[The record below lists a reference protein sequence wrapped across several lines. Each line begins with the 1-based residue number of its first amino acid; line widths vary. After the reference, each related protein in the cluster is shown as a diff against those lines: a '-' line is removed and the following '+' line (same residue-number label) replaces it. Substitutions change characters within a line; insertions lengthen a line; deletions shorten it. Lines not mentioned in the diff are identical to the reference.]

1 MVKSVAAVF
10 PGCLIVWA
18 AMGTGVAQ
26 RSPTSQVARS
36 QTISEASKAKAVE
49 LNRKGSESVRA
60 RQFDQAQALFT
71 QAILLDPNLADAHE
85 NLALLLLLEG
95 NDVAAE
101 RAAGQL
107 LVLAPANYNGRLVAG
122 VSAINRGK
130 YSQGKGYLSS
140 LIGSGTDDPLV
151 TAAYAVALDRSGK
164 AAQAASFSTR
174 VQAYRVEA
182 SDALLAGQI
191 FRQPGL
197 KKIARKWLED
207 SIDHAGASVNPEALY
222 MLASMYA
229 DQGRATDAQRLYG
242 RILEGDPR
250 NVDALVELSELE
262 RSLGEQEKSDSHLY
276 SAKTLAA
283 TDASTLFHFSQVCM
297 RRRMYVDA
305 QDALNKVVARDPLN
319 QQAWYQLGLAQFR
332 IGEPDAAEKAFRSA
346 LGLEAQDE
354 WSRIGLGGVLLS
366 TGRQEAAAAEFQR
379 VLQRNPQSA
388 AAHYYL
394 GLIYRNSGENVLA
407 LREMKLAVKCAGED
421 ARPLVA
427 LGQLQLAQHDLTQAR
442 VSLQKAI
449 NIDPGYAPAHYQM
462 AMVLSALGEHT
473 EAMKQL
479 EQFNKYHDEEKRK
492 GIVGL
497 VYEGK
502 WDYAGFLP
510 SN

>member
-1 MVKSVAAVF
+1 MVKSISVVF
-10 PGCLIVWA
+10 PCCLVVWV
-18 AMGTGVAQ
+18 AMGIGVAQ
-26 RSPTSQVARS
+26 RRPISQIAGS
-36 QTISEASKAKAVE
+36 QTISEAFKAKAVE
-49 LNRKGSESVRA
+49 LNRQGSDSVRA

-71 QAILLDPNLADAHE
+71 QAIQLDPKLPDAHE
-85 NLALLLLLEG
+85 NLALLFLLEG

-101 RAAGQL
+101 QAADQL
-107 LVLAPANYNGRLVAG
+107 LTLAPANYNGRLVAG
-122 VSAINRGK
+122 VSAINRSK
-130 YSQGKGYLSS
+130 YSQGKKYLSP
-140 LIGSGTDDPLV
+140 LIRSGTDDPLV

-164 AAQAASFSTR
+164 AAEAANFSTR
-174 VQAYRVEA
+174 LQAHRVEA

-191 FRQPGL
+191 FRQPRL
-197 KKIARKWLED
+197 KKIAQKWLED
-207 SIDHAGASVNPEALY
+207 SLDHAGASVNPEALY

-229 DQGRATDAQRLYG
+229 DQGRTTDAQTLYG

-305 QDALNKVVARDPLN
+305 RDALNKVVAQDPLN
-319 QQAWYQLGLAQFR
+319 RQAWYQLGLAQFR

-346 LGLEAQDE
+346 LGLDAQDE
-354 WSRIGLGGVLLS
+354 WSRIGLGVVLLS
-366 TGRQEAAAAEFQR
+366 TGRQEAAAEFQR

-394 GLIYRNSGENVLA
+394 GLFHRNSGENVLA
-407 LREMKLAVKCAGED
+407 LSEMKLAVRSAGGD
-421 ARPLVA
+421 ARPLAA

-462 AMVLSALGEHT
+462 AMLLNALGEHA

-497 VYEGK
+497 VSEGK